1 MTVFAQK
8 MDRWSIRFF
17 DFRKKHP
24 GEKPFFPLC
33 LETGQKLKQ
42 PVGDVILLQTG
53 CAQPQNMK
61 GEYITVNS
69 KKWNLGIAYSIGAIW
84 FGSHVGGGF
93 ASGNQAWNFMG
104 RFGAAGIAISLFAMV
119 LVGVAGREILLS
131 AKLHKSGNYREWAK
145 EAYTPIQTFGA
156 IFFELQVWCLYIL
169 ASSGA
174 VAGCAALLES
184 YGVPYLAGVV
194 LTGGSLVLISIFGG
208 EVYRK
213 ASAYMTAVLLVCLAI
228 VYLVILIPG
237 IPQYA
242 ANAAEL
248 KSASTA
254 SAWDLIWSGCKY
266 AGFQIFG
273 FINMTSLAKN
283 WKKSEITAGTLIG
296 FVLNAGM
303 LALSIVCLICWAPIA
318 GNTTIPILTT
328 LQTLEKT
335 WVTVI
340 YSVALFLAFVSTA
353 AGAVFAT
360 VARVYPF
367 TAKMKGSETGKSAV
381 IAVAFIV
388 ITMLVSLAG
397 LDAIVKIGYSW
408 VGVFAV
414 FSIIGW
420 AIVVLLP
427 RNLKAG
433 REGLLEETEAE

>member
-1 MTVFAQK
+1 M
-8 MDRWSIRFF
+8 
-17 DFRKKHP
+17 
-24 GEKPFFPLC
+24 
-33 LETGQKLKQ
+33 
-42 PVGDVILLQTG
+42 
-53 CAQPQNMK
+53 N
-61 GEYITVNS
+61 N

-104 RFGAAGIAISLFAMV
+104 RFGTVGIAVSIFAML
-119 LVGVAGREILLS
+119 LVGAAGREILLS
-131 AKLHKSGNYREWAK
+131 AKIHSSANYREWAK
-145 EAYTPIQTFGA
+145 EAYTPIQGFGA

-184 YGVPYLAGVV
+184 YGLPYIAGVV

-228 VYLVILIPG
+228 VYFVILAPG
-237 IPQYA
+237 MA
-242 ANAAEL
+242 SFSANAADL
-248 KSASTA
+248 SASSTA
-254 SAWDLIWSGCKY
+254 SAWDIIWSGCKY

-283 WKKSEITAGTLIG
+283 WKKSEITAGAVIG
-296 FVLNAGM
+296 FILNAGM

-335 WVTVI
+335 WVTVV
-340 YSVALFLAFVSTA
+340 YSIALFLAFVSTA

-367 TAKMKGSETGKSAV
+367 TENLKGSQTAKSAL
-381 IAVAFIV
+381 IAVTFIV
-388 ITMLVSLAG
+388 VTMLVSLAG

-414 FSIIGW
+414 FTIIGW
-420 AIVVLLP
+420 ALLVLLP
-427 RNLKAG
+427 RNLKAA
-433 REGLLEETEAE
+433 REGTLESGAGE